1 MGRAPG
7 APPSKSALDKA
18 ILYVVCCIAWCSL
31 CVIILYISYVSC
43 LVYFIFINFLP
54 FFPLTIIKFSY
65 TGRLLA
71 MLGACG
77 SACDILSM
85 TVRMTKLPVTALR
98 TPVTELL
105 VIMRVA
111 GLLVSF

>member
-1 MGRAPG
+1 MGNCNQTGGDR
-7 APPSKSALDKA
+7 A
-18 ILYVVCCIAWCSL
+18 ILYVYVVL
-31 CVIILYISYVSC
+31 HCVHSVLFFYAYYVSC

-71 MLGACG
+71 VLSACG
-77 SACDILSM
+77 GTCDMVSM
-85 TVRMTKLPVTALR
+85 TVQMTKLPVTALC

>member
-1 MGRAPG
+1 MCDYFINTMCPDRYIIIIVF
-7 APPSKSALDKA
+7 LF
-18 ILYVVCCIAWCSL
+18 CSL
-31 CVIILYISYVSC
+31 
-43 LVYFIFINFLP
+43 
-54 FFPLTIIKFSY
+54 TKFSY

-71 MLGACG
+71 VLGACG
-77 SACDILSM
+77 GACDILSM

-111 GLLVSF
+111 RLLVSF